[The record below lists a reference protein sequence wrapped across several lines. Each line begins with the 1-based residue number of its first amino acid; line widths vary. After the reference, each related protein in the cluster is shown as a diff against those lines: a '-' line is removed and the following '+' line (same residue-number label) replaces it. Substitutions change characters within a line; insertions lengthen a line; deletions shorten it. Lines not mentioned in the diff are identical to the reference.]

1 MPGTDAEH
9 DPGPFLLRRRL
20 ADKLHR
26 LREEKGL
33 TLDQVARELEFSAS
47 KLSRIETCQVTA
59 AMSDVRAMLDLYK
72 VGAVEREELLEM
84 ARQARRRED
93 TWRDY
98 KRAPNVLKLMRLEE
112 AASTIYVYHSVA
124 IPGLFQVEDYARG
137 MLRVVLPDLSHDEI
151 EHQVRLRMQRQSL
164 LYRMNPPRIRVVLD
178 EAAIRRLEGQPH
190 VLGEQLRRLI
200 QVMRMENVQI
210 QLIPFARGL
219 HGGIAGA
226 FRILTFPHPEDL
238 DQVHLEQ
245 SSGNIYLRSPH
256 QVAPYH
262 AMFERLST
270 LALTSEES
278 ADFLRGIE
286 RAAPN
291 DRQ

>member
-26 LREEKGL
+26 LRDKNGL
-33 TLDQVARELEFSAS
+33 TLDQVAGELEFSAS

-59 AMSDVRAMLDLYK
+59 AMSDVRAMLDLYE
-72 VGAVEREELLEM
+72 VGAEEREELLEM
-84 ARQARRRED
+84 ARRARRRED

-112 AASTIYVYHSVA
+112 GASTIYVYHSVA

-137 MLRVVLPDLSHDEI
+137 MLRVVLPDLSDDEI
-151 EHQVRLRMQRQSL
+151 EHQVRLRMERQSL
-164 LYRMNPPRIRVVLD
+164 LHRVNPPGIRVVLD
-178 EAAIRRLEGQPH
+178 EAAIRRLEGPPH
-190 VLGEQLRRLI
+190 VLGEQVRHLI
-200 QVMRMENVQI
+200 EVMRMENVQI
-210 QLIPFARGL
+210 QLIRFTKGL

-226 FRILTFPHPEDL
+226 FRILTFPDPEDP

-245 SSGNIYLRSPH
+245 SSGDIYLRSPH
-256 QVAPYH
+256 QVAPYRT
-262 AMFERLST
+262 MFERLST

-278 ADFLRGIE
+278 ADFLREIE
-286 RAAPN
+286 RATPE
-291 DRQ
+291 